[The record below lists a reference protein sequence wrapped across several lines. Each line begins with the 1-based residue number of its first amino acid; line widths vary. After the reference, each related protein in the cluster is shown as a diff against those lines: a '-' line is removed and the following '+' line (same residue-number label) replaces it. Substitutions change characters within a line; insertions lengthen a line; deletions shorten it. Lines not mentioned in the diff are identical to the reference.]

1 MTCCDHDHNNK
12 SDNTH
17 NKPISEVIKT
27 RLLESGTKFFS
38 NDNISEHIK
47 PGEIDLLVDEV
58 AEKFKGV
65 LESLV
70 IDVENDHNTGD
81 TAHRVAKMYVHE
93 VFSGRYYN
101 APKVTTFPNAGNYD
115 QLYMVGPIEI
125 RSTCA
130 HHFQPITGNAY
141 IAVFP
146 GKNVVGLSKFNRIAD
161 WVASRPTIQE
171 ELVIQIADEVEKIT
185 EAEGVAVVVKA
196 EHGCMINRG
205 VKAHESDMLT
215 SVMRGKFRD
224 DVNLK
229 NEFIT
234 LLQGMKGFNS

>member
-1 MTCCDHDHNNK
+1 MNCDHNHNNN

-17 NKPISEVIKT
+17 SKPISEVIVD
-27 RLLESGTKFFS
+27 RLKAAGAKYYA
-38 NDNISEHIK
+38 NDNISDYILD
-47 PGEIDLLVDEV
+47 GEMELLQEEV
-58 AEKFKGV
+58 ADKFKGV

-70 IDVENDHNTGD
+70 IDIDNDHNTSD
-81 TAHRVAKMYVHE
+81 TANRVAKMYINE
-93 VFSGRYYN
+93 VFSGRYLK
-101 APKVTTFPNAGNYD
+101 APKVTSFPNAGKYD

-161 WVASRPTIQE
+161 WVSSRPTIQE
-171 ELVIQIADEVEKIT
+171 ELVIQIADEVEKMT

-224 DVNLK
+224 DQNLK
-229 NEFIT
+229 NEFMT
-234 LLQGMKGFNS
+234 LLQGMKGFSS